1 MDIRIQ
7 SVVVDAHDCELLA
20 RFWSAVLG
28 WRVTDATDDEWVI
41 EPPDGSPE
49 AGVVPD
55 ILFGTAPDEKVVKNR
70 LHFDLRPKDQDAE
83 VRRIVELGATRVDIG
98 QRDVTWVVLAD
109 PEGNEFCV
117 LQPLPASTAAAS
129 S

>member
-20 RFWSAVLG
+20 RFWSSVLG
-28 WRVTDATDDEWVI
+28 WRITYETDQEWVI
-41 EPPDGSPE
+41 EPPEGSPE
-49 AGVVPD
+49 AEVAPE
-55 ILFGTAPDEKVVKNR
+55 ILFVWVPDEKIVKNR

-83 VRRIVELGATRVDIG
+83 VRRILELGGTRADVG
-98 QRDVTWVVLAD
+98 QGDVGWVVLAD

-117 LQPLPASTAAAS
+117 LQPLPASTT
-129 S
+129 

>member
-20 RFWSAVLG
+20 RFWSSVLG
-28 WRVTDATDDEWVI
+28 WRITYETDQEWVI
-41 EPPDGSPE
+41 EPPEGSSDADVAPE
-49 AGVVPD
+49 
-55 ILFGTAPDEKVVKNR
+55 ILFVWVPDEKIVKNR

-83 VRRIVELGATRVDIG
+83 VRRILELGGTRADVG
-98 QRDVTWVVLAD
+98 QGDVGWVVLAD

-117 LQPLPASTAAAS
+117 LQPLPASTT
-129 S
+129 